1 MGWGRSEASG
11 RAGPG
16 PATCTL
22 LYLLTIPQSWDLQW
36 LLNKLIGVTAG
47 SSLHLPTGM
56 RISVYLFVCQLQE
69 ARRLLLVGYH

>member
-11 RAGPG
+11 GAGPG

-47 SSLHLPTGM
+47 SS
-56 RISVYLFVCQLQE
+56 RIFPL
-69 ARRLLLVGYH
+69 G